1 MKLAHSIKFRDN
13 VFEDF
18 STYVV
23 YIVDTLFQGLPGLP
37 ILIFYCWKMQ
47 ALVKLSFHSG
57 QEEAGEEVDQE
68 EEVVVVL
75 VLQTTRLLSLVEG
88 LSELTCQ

>member
-18 STYVV
+18 STYV
-23 YIVDTLFQGLPGLP
+23 DTLFQGLPGLS

-57 QEEAGEEVDQE
+57 QQEEAGEEVDQE
-68 EEVVVVL
+68 EEAVVVL

>member
-18 STYVV
+18 STYV
-23 YIVDTLFQGLPGLP
+23 DTLFQGLPGLS